1 MRIFIFFIQ
10 DKESETLKESQSKGI
25 DRKIK
30 GIMANLQPETKNIL
44 MKSYHPLLLLLAGL
58 FCTSLEAA
66 PYYYFEHYTTHEGL
80 PSNTIHCTY
89 QDRFGFVWIGTRDGL
104 TRFDGYD
111 FRSPN
116 EPGATLMTN
125 LASVDISEDED
136 GLIWFTTSAGVG
148 YYNPYTGHT
157 ESLGLLGSTPAFDLQ
172 PDLKGNVWITG
183 DKVYRYIKEDGRI
196 QEYAFPGSSPAKITV
211 DSYDSVWVILNNGTL
226 FNFDKRRDR
235 FDPTPFAYR
244 LSDIQPAEEG
254 RMLAAT
260 RDGQVLLIETINMT
274 VTKIFDDSA
283 REIRQILERKPGEYW
298 IGTDNG
304 LFVVFLNNGEI
315 SEVAEIHNSGDP
327 HSLSANYVTSLAKD
341 KAGNV
346 WIGTYYNGINIWQD
360 KQDEF
365 TIYYPNP
372 VAARSMIGSI
382 VRSIVSD
389 SEGGIWFCTED
400 GGLNRLKPNRRGGE
414 AYEIE
419 PKLNMQGLTMEG
431 DSLWV
436 YTFGK
441 GVWLYDPIKRQPIK
455 HYDVHRSSGVGIL
468 THDGQIVT
476 GSLSGLYYLDR
487 EQDKFVR
494 DESFHGGYVHTLFQD
509 SRGNLWIGT
518 YGNGLFCRDS
528 GGNTLLHMTVSS
540 DRGLTADRITSF
552 FEDSQ
557 HRIWITTE
565 GGGLCY
571 TEPMPNLANLRL
583 NSITR
588 AEGLPSNV
596 TCAVLEDESGI
607 LWVSSTRGIVRIDGE
622 TTQIHDYL
630 FDRQQI
636 MGSQFSYGAA
646 MLARNGL
653 IYMGNTY
660 GLVVFSPA
668 RMKKAVLRHPLY
680 ITSIE
685 ASSAGKTMRLHEPE
699 HTAINSSCIRV
710 KSRDAA
716 LLSISFSAPNYS
728 ILQHITY
735 EYSLHRGGRE
745 LLSDRTAENSVHFT
759 GLRPGHYRFDVSILG
774 ADSPNAR
781 RSLEFDVLA
790 PVLWSSGA
798 KVVYALFLLSLLC
811 FFLYELDMKRRRDRA
826 RHITR
831 LENEKQKE
839 IYDAK
844 INFFTNITHEIRTP
858 LTLIKMPLDKLIAS
872 GEYTPKAEK
881 DMLTIQANADR
892 LLSLTN
898 QLLDLRK
905 MEKNEIKPVF
915 LKNDFAAIVRTT
927 CAKFE
932 QMAAEQKTDLRVNVP
947 QEPFEIMCVR
957 DSVEK
962 IVGNLLSNAVKYTYD
977 IIEVSLKPSEDGK
990 TAILRVN
997 SNGNLIPAREAE
1009 KIFEI
1014 FYQMGDPEHQS
1025 KGTGLGLAYARTL
1038 AGLHGGKLYLDL
1050 NVRDLNSFVLE
1061 LPVEQ
1066 QAPIHMEAPEE
1077 SNPLD
1082 EGQGIDHDSSR
1093 HTLLIVEDSSE
1104 MRGYLA
1110 RELSDE
1116 YNIVTAANGQDAV
1129 EKLQNEKIDLV
1140 VSDIMMPL
1148 MDGCQLCN
1156 YIKTNMEFSHL
1167 PVILLTAAVGME
1179 TRLQT
1184 LEVGADGYIEKPF
1197 PIELLRAN
1205 IASLF
1210 KNRDIAYRQFT
1221 DSPLTHFNSVNTSK
1235 MDEEFMEKL
1244 HGIVMKHMAEQDLSI
1259 ETLTNLIGTSKSTL
1273 YRKVKANTG
1282 LNINEYI
1289 RLCRLKQAAEM
1300 LSSQKYRINEVA
1312 YMVGFSSPSYF
1323 ATSFQ
1328 KQFNIS
1334 PSSFVKNLKD

>member
-1 MRIFIFFIQ
+1 
-10 DKESETLKESQSKGI
+10 
-25 DRKIK
+25 
-30 GIMANLQPETKNIL
+30 
-44 MKSYHPLLLLLAGL
+44 MKSYHPLLLLIASL
-58 FCTSLEAA
+58 FCTPLQAA
-66 PYYYFEHYTTHEGL
+66 PFYYFEHYTTHEGL
-80 PSNTIHCTY
+80 PSNTIHCTH
-89 QDRFGFVWIGTRDGL
+89 QDRFGFIWIGTRDGL

-111 FRSPN
+111 FRSPY
-116 EPGATLMTN
+116 EPGADQMTN
-125 LASVDISEDED
+125 LACMDIGEDED
-136 GLIWFTTSAGVG
+136 GMIWFATSEGVG
-148 YYNPYTGHT
+148 WYDPYTGHT
-157 ESLGLLGSTPAFDLQ
+157 QSLGRLGTSPSFDLQ
-172 PDLKGNVWITG
+172 PDLKGNVWIAG
-183 DKVYRYIKEDGRI
+183 DKIYRYIKANGEIR
-196 QEYAFPGSSPAKITV
+196 EYAFPGSSPTRIAV
-211 DSYDSVWVILNNGTL
+211 DSYDAVWVILSNGAL
-226 FNFDKRRDR
+226 YSYDKRRDR
-235 FDPTPFAYR
+235 FDAAPFPYR

-254 RMLAAT
+254 RVLAAT
-260 RDGQVLLIETINMT
+260 RDRQVLLIETINMT
-274 VTKIFDDSA
+274 VTPVFDAGSL
-283 REIRQILERKPGEYW
+283 EIRQILERKPGEYW

-304 LFVVFLNNGEI
+304 LFVKFLRED
-315 SEVAEIHNSGDP
+315 ELAEIHNNSDP
-327 HSLSANYVTSLAKD
+327 HSMSANYITSLAKD

-346 WIGTYYNGINIWQD
+346 WVGTYYNGLNIWQD

-365 TIYYPNP
+365 FIYYPNP
-372 VAARSMIGSI
+372 LHERSMIGSI
-382 VRSIVSD
+382 VRSIAAD
-389 SEGGIWFCTED
+389 EEGGIWFCTED
-400 GGLNRLKPNRRGGE
+400 GGLNRLTPNRRGGE
-414 AYEIE
+414 AFEIE
-419 PKLNMQGLTMEG
+419 PKLNIQGLVMSN

-441 GVWLYDPIKRQPIK
+441 GVWHYDPVKRTPVK
-455 HYDVHRSSGVGIL
+455 HYELSRSSGCGL
-468 THDGQIVT
+468 RTSDGQILA
-476 GSLSGLYYLDR
+476 GSLSGLFYFDR
-487 EQDKFVR
+487 EEDKFVR
-494 DESFHGGYVHTLFQD
+494 DETFRGGYVHSLFQD

-528 GGNTLLHMTVSS
+528 GGNGLSHLTVSS
-540 DRGLTADRITSF
+540 DRGLTANRITSF
-552 FEDSQ
+552 FEDSR

-565 GGGLCY
+565 GGGVCY
-571 TEPMPNLANLRL
+571 TDPMPNLSNLRV
-583 NSITR
+583 NAITR
-588 AEGLPSNV
+588 SEGLPSNV
-596 TCAVLEDESGI
+596 TCAVVEDESGI

-622 TTQIHDYL
+622 TAQIRDYL

-636 MGSQFSYGAA
+636 MGSQFSYSAA
-646 MLARNGL
+646 LTTRNGL
-653 IYMGNTY
+653 IYMGNTN
-660 GLVVFSPA
+660 GLVAFSPA
-668 RMKKAVLRHPLY
+668 KMKKSALRHPLY
-680 ITSIE
+680 ITNIE
-685 ASSAGKTMRLHEPE
+685 ASSAGHTIRLHETD
-699 HTAINSSCIRV
+699 HSTINSNRLRV

-716 LLSISFSAPNYS
+716 LLSISFAAPNYS

-735 EYSLHRGGRE
+735 EYKLFRGGRE
-745 LLSDRTAENSVHFT
+745 LLSARTAENSVHFT

-774 ADSPNAR
+774 ADSPNGH
-781 RSLEFDVLA
+781 RSLEFDIMA
-790 PVLWSSGA
+790 PFLWSSAA
-798 KVVYALFLLSLLC
+798 KVVYCLFLLAMLC
-811 FFLYELDMKRRRDRA
+811 VFFYELEMKRRRDRA

-915 LKNDFAAIVRTT
+915 LRNDLAALVRTS
-927 CAKFE
+927 CNHFE
-932 QMAAEQKTDLRVNVP
+932 QMAAEQKIALHVEVP
-947 QEPFEIMCVR
+947 SGPYEIMCVR

-962 IVGNLLSNAVKYTYD
+962 IVGNLLSNAVKYTHD
-977 IIEVSLKPSEDGK
+977 RINVTLKPSDDGRL
-990 TAILRVN
+990 AILRVD
-997 SNGNLIPAREAE
+997 SNGALIPARESE

-1014 FYQMGDPEHQS
+1014 FYQMGDSERQS

-1038 AGLHGGKLYLDL
+1038 AALHGGKLYLDL
-1050 NVRDLNSFVLE
+1050 NVRDCNSFVLE

-1066 QAPIHMEAPEE
+1066 QAPIQMQAAQEPATV
-1077 SNPLD
+1077 D
-1082 EGQGIDHDSSR
+1082 ENQGMDHDSSR
-1093 HTLLIVEDSSE
+1093 HTLLIVEDSAE

-1116 YNIVTAANGQDAV
+1116 YNIVTAPNGQDAV
-1129 EKLQNEKIDLV
+1129 EKLQSDKIDLV

-1167 PVILLTAAVGME
+1167 PVLLLTAAVGME

-1210 KNRDIAYRQFT
+1210 KNRDIAYKQFT

-1334 PSSFVKNLKD
+1334 PSNFVKNLKD